1 MRRRSP
7 EYRGIYTIQL
17 RCSPLRPSIGTAPYD
32 LRLARIRFQCW
43 GCLLAEGRFA
53 RPLHGKPVKQLPI
66 ELVGAAVV
74 YATLNRDAG
83 KHLDAFELHCLQP
96 VSVET

>member
-1 MRRRSP
+1 M
-7 EYRGIYTIQL
+7 
-17 RCSPLRPSIGTAPYD
+17 RPSIGPRLTISGWLGSVFSAGGISWPKAGLRGPFTA
-32 LRLARIRFQCW
+32 
-43 GCLLAEGRFA
+43 
-53 RPLHGKPVKQLPI
+53 KPVKQLRI

-74 YATLNRDAG
+74 YATLNQDAG